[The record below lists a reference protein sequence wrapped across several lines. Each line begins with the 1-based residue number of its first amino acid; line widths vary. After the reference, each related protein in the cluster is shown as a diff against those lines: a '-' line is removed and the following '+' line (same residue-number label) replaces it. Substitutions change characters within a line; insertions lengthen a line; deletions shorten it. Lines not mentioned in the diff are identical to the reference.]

1 MEQTLIAK
9 QLVAMMVEKRKHWQ
23 RPDPMRDLLIW
34 AEREWGGMTLED
46 VGQKHSITRERVRQI
61 HARTGLFVKN
71 FMKEIEMTKEY
82 YNG

>member
-9 QLVAMMVEKRKHWQ
+9 QLVAMMVEKRQHHA

-46 VGQKHSITRERVRQI
+46 VGHKHSITRERVRQI

-71 FMKEIEMTKEY
+71 FMKEMEMTKEY
-82 YNG
+82 YNE